1 MRRPKGQPACIAV
14 TLAGACLAFNPVL
27 RAGIDPAKAITQ
39 YHHDVWTTEQGLP
52 QNTVTAITQ
61 TRDGYIWIG
70 TELGLARFDGLRFQV
85 FNKKNT
91 AALKSNMVNALVE
104 DRQGDLWV
112 GTAGGGLTR
121 LSHGVFATFTAKEG
135 LPNEV
140 VLSLYED
147 HTGVLWIGTDGGGL
161 IRFHDGKFTAFSSRE
176 GLPDNSVYAIAEDRA
191 GNLWAGTHAGLAR
204 FHHGT
209 FSIYTTRNGL
219 PNDYVKSLIQAR
231 DRGLWIGTNG
241 GGLSRLKEGRI
252 ERYTT
257 KTGLPSDAISAL
269 SEDQLGNLWVGTFGA
284 GIARMAGGATT
295 VYGTKDGLSNDDV
308 DCFFMDHEGA
318 LWIGTT
324 GGGINR
330 LADAPILTYD
340 TQEGLSNETALAVF
354 EDHTGSL
361 WIGTNGG
368 GVNRF
373 REGRFEAISVGQGLP
388 DNFVVSIAEDREG
401 GMWFGTRK
409 GLAHLQNG
417 KFTVYTKKDG
427 LPSDIAMALYTDR
440 NDNLWIGTRAGL
452 SRFSQGVFHNY
463 TTENGMSNNVVL
475 AIQEDLQGNLW
486 IGTGG
491 GGLNRLSKDGK
502 FQIFDSKR
510 GLSGDM
516 VMCIHV
522 DADGVVWAGTSSN
535 GLNRLKDGKITVYTT
550 REGLPVDGFFRILED
565 DSHNLWM
572 SSDDGIIRVNKQQLN
587 DLAAGRIRALSPVA
601 YSTSVGMKSKECNGA
616 FQPAGWKARD
626 GRLWFPT
633 MKGVVAI
640 DPRHLG
646 QEIPAPDVILEQV
659 NIDRHEMQPAAKP
672 VRVPPGSGELEIR
685 YTAIG
690 FRDAGAITFRYKLEG
705 FDSDWVEAG
714 NRRAAFYTNIPPGSY
729 RFRVTARNEYGT
741 WNAAEGTLSFTLE
754 PHFYQAVWYYVL
766 WLLGVAGLTALVPI
780 IRVRQLRRREKEL
793 SERVEERTEALRREM
808 AERERAEEDLLK
820 AKEAE
825 QASRI
830 RTEFLANV
838 SHEIRTPINGI
849 LGMAELALKSKPTS
863 EQAEYLG
870 TVRNCANSLLAVVND
885 IVDFSHIQAGKLRLD
900 AIEFR
905 LHDNIG
911 ETLKIAG
918 IQAKQKG
925 LGLRSRIEADVPELV
940 SGDPIRLRQVL
951 LNLLGNGVKFT
962 ERGEVAMQVECAAR
976 EDHTVELHFVV
987 RDTGIGIAPEKQALI
1002 FEGFS
1007 QGDSS
1012 INRKHGGS
1020 GLGLAI
1026 AQQLVQL
1033 MGGKIWVESESGRGS
1048 AFHFTARVA
1057 SVDDSQKTKT
1067 SCEPSSGRQF
1077 ASLHILLAEDN
1088 LVNQKIG
1095 KGLLHKRGHSVVIAK
1110 DGSEAV
1116 SFLAR
1121 EAFDIVLMDIQMP
1134 VMDGLKATRLIRESE
1149 KQTGQHVPIVAVT
1162 AHAVEGYKTQCT
1174 EVGMDAFLSKPL
1186 VPELLFETVE
1196 SLARPVHAAANAELT
1211 TPV

>member
-1 MRRPKGQPACIAV
+1 VWSAV
-14 TLAGACLAFNPVL
+14 TLAGVCLALNPVL
-27 RAGIDPAKAITQ
+27 QADPAKAITQ

-61 TRDGYIWIG
+61 TKDGYIWIG

-91 AALKSNMVNALVE
+91 AALRSNMVNALVE
-104 DRQGDLWV
+104 DRAGDLWI
-112 GTAGGGLTR
+112 GTAGGGLAR
-121 LSHGVFATFTAKEG
+121 LSHGVFSTYTAKEG

-147 HTGVLWIGTDGGGL
+147 GSGALWIGTDGGGL
-161 IRFHDGKFTAFSSRE
+161 IRFHEGKFTAFTNRE
-176 GLPDNSVYAIAEDRA
+176 GLPDNSVYTIAQDQE

-204 FHHGT
+204 LHDGT
-209 FSIYTTRNGL
+209 VAVYTTRNGL
-219 PNDYVKSLIQAR
+219 PNDYVRSLIPAR
-231 DRGLWIGTNG
+231 DGGLWIGTNG
-241 GGLSRLKEGRI
+241 GGLSRFQEGKL
-252 ERYTT
+252 EVYTT
-257 KTGLPSDAISAL
+257 RTGLPSDAISAV
-269 SEDQLGNLWVGTFGA
+269 SEDRLGNLWVGTFGA
-284 GIARMAGGATT
+284 GIARVAGGATSL
-295 VYGTKDGLSNDDV
+295 YDTKDGLSNDDV
-308 DCFFMDHEGA
+308 DCLFMDRDGA

-340 TQEGLSNETALAVF
+340 TQEGLSNEIALAVF
-354 EDHTGSL
+354 EDHTGTL
-361 WIGTNGG
+361 WVGTNGG

-373 REGRFEAISVGQGLP
+373 REGKFGALTIREGLP
-388 DNFVVSIAEDREG
+388 DNFVVSIAEDGEG

-409 GLAHLQNG
+409 GLARLWNG
-417 KFTVYTKKDG
+417 KFKVYTKKDG
-427 LPSDIAMALYTDR
+427 LPADIAMALYADH
-440 NDNLWIGTRAGL
+440 NGNLWIGTRAGL

-463 TTENGMSNNVVL
+463 TTANGMSNNVVL
-475 AIQEDLQGNLW
+475 AIQEDQQGNLW

-491 GGLNRLSKDGK
+491 GGLNRLNKDGH
-502 FQIFDSKR
+502 FEIFDSKR
-510 GLSGDM
+510 GLSSDM
-516 VMCIHV
+516 IMCIHV
-522 DADGVVWAGTSSN
+522 DSAGVIWAGTSSN
-535 GLNRLKDGKITVYTT
+535 GLNRLQNGKITVYTS
-550 REGLPVDGFFRILED
+550 REGLPVEGFFRILED
-565 DSHNLWM
+565 DSHNLWL
-572 SSDDGIIRVNKQQLN
+572 SSDDGIIRVSKQQLD
-587 DLAAGRIRALSPVA
+587 DLAAGKIRTLSPAA
-601 YSTSVGMKSKECNGA
+601 YSTSAGMKSKECNGA

-633 MKGVVAI
+633 MKGVVAV
-640 DPRHLG
+640 DPGHLG
-646 QEIPAPDVILEQV
+646 REGPAPGVILEQV
-659 NIDRHEMQPAAKP
+659 RIDRHDMHFAGAP
-672 VRVPPGSGELEIR
+672 VRVRPGSGELEIR

-729 RFRVTARNEYGT
+729 RFRVTARNEFGT
-741 WNAAEGTLSFTLE
+741 WNGTGASISFTLE
-754 PHFYQAVWYYVL
+754 PHFYQTRWYYVL
-766 WLLGVAGLTALVPI
+766 WLVGVAGITALVHTL
-780 IRVRQLRRREKEL
+780 RVRQLRAREREL
-793 SERVEERTEALRREM
+793 SQRVEERTEALRREM

-900 AIEFR
+900 RKEFR

-925 LGLRSRIEADVPELV
+925 LDLRSRIEPDVPEVV

-951 LNLLGNGVKFT
+951 LNLLGNAVKFT
-962 ERGEVAMQVECAAR
+962 ERGEVFMRVECAGR

-987 RDTGIGIAPEKQALI
+987 HDTGIGIALEKQALI

-1007 QGDSS
+1007 RGDSS

-1020 GLGLAI
+1020 GLGLTI
-1026 AQQLVQL
+1026 AQQLVHL
-1033 MGGKIWVESESGRGS
+1033 MGGKIWVESEAGRGS
-1048 AFHFTARVA
+1048 AFHFTARVGF
-1057 SVDDSQKTKT
+1057 VREHQGPKT
-1067 SCEPSSGRQF
+1067 SSEPSSGDQL

-1095 KGLLHKRGHSVVIAK
+1095 KGLLVKRGHSVVIAK
-1110 DGSEAV
+1110 DGKEAV

-1134 VMDGLKATRLIRESE
+1134 VMDGLEATRLIRESE
-1149 KQTGQHVPIVAVT
+1149 KQTGKHLPIVAVT
-1162 AHAVEGYKTQCT
+1162 AHAVEGYRTQCV

-1186 VPELLFETVE
+1186 VPDLLFETVE
-1196 SLARPVHAAANAELT
+1196 GLARPLPAL
-1211 TPV
+1211 

>member
-1 MRRPKGQPACIAV
+1 MRRPEGQPARIAL
-14 TLAGACLAFNPVL
+14 TLAGVYLALNPVL
-27 RAGIDPAKAITQ
+27 AAGIDPAKAITQ

-91 AALKSNMVNALVE
+91 AALRSNMVNALVE
-104 DRQGDLWV
+104 DRRGDLWI

-121 LSHGVFATFTAKEG
+121 FTNGVFATFSAKEG

-147 HTGVLWIGTDGGGL
+147 RVGALWIGTDGGGL
-161 IRFHDGKFTAFSSRE
+161 IRFRDGKFTAFTSRQ
-176 GLPDNSVYAIAEDRA
+176 GLPDNSVYAVAEDGA
-191 GNLWAGTHAGLAR
+191 GNLWVGTHAGLAR
-204 FHHGT
+204 FHDGK
-209 FSIYTTRNGL
+209 FAVYTTRNGL
-219 PNDYVKSLIQAR
+219 PNDYVRSLIGAR
-231 DRGLWIGTNG
+231 DGGLWIGTNG
-241 GGLSRLKEGRI
+241 GGVLSLKDGKFRL
-252 ERYTT
+252 YTT
-257 KTGLPSDAISAL
+257 RNRLPSDAISAL
-269 SEDQLGNLWVGTFGA
+269 REDQLGDLWVGTFGA
-284 GIARMAGGATT
+284 GIARMAHGATT
-295 VYGTKDGLSNDDV
+295 VYGTKDGLSNEDI
-308 DCFFMDHEGA
+308 DCLFMDRDGA

-330 LADAPILTYD
+330 LANPPIVTYD

-361 WIGTNGG
+361 WVGTNGG

-373 REGRFEAISVGQGLP
+373 HEGRFQAISVRQGLP
-388 DNFVVSIAEDREG
+388 DNFVISIAEDRDG

-409 GLAHLQNG
+409 GLARLLNG

-427 LPSDIAMALYTDR
+427 LPSDIAMALYTDH

-463 TTENGMSNNVVL
+463 TTEAGMSNNVVL
-475 AIQEDLQGNLW
+475 AIQADQQGNLW

-491 GGLNRLSKDGK
+491 GGLNRLGKDGK
-502 FQIFDSKR
+502 FEIFDSKR
-510 GLSGDM
+510 GLSSNM

-522 DADGVVWAGTSSN
+522 DAAGVIWAGTSSN
-535 GLNRLKDGKITVYTT
+535 GLNRLQDGKITVYTT

-565 DSHNLWM
+565 ESHNFWM
-572 SSDDGIIRVNKQQLN
+572 SSDDGITRVSKQQLN
-587 DLAAGRIRALSPVA
+587 DLAAGKIRALSPVA
-601 YSTSVGMKSKECNGA
+601 YSTSAGMKSKECNGA

-646 QEIPAPDVILEQV
+646 REVPAPDVMLEQV
-659 NIDRHEMQPAAKP
+659 RIDRHEMHPAGKP
-672 VRVPPGSGELEIR
+672 VHVPPGSGELEIR

-714 NRRAAFYTNIPPGSY
+714 SRRTAFYTNIPPGSY

-741 WNAAEGTLSFTLE
+741 WNATAASLRFTLE
-754 PHFYQAVWYYVL
+754 PHFYQTVWYYVL

-780 IRVRQLRRREKEL
+780 IRVRQLRAREREL

-808 AERERAEEDLLK
+808 AERQRAEEDLLK

-870 TVRNCANSLLAVVND
+870 TVRNCANSLLVVVND
-885 IVDFSHIQAGKLRLD
+885 ILDFSHIQAGKLRLD
-900 AIEFR
+900 TKEFR

-925 LGLRSRIEADVPELV
+925 LGMRSRVEREVPEV
-940 SGDPIRLRQVL
+940 ISGDPIRLRQVL
-951 LNLLGNGVKFT
+951 LNLLGNAVKFT
-962 ERGEVAMQVECAAR
+962 ERGEVAMHVECAGR
-976 EDHTVELHFVV
+976 QDNTVELHFIV

-1012 INRKHGGS
+1012 ISRKHGGS

-1033 MGGKIWVESESGRGS
+1033 MGGQIWVESEIGRGS

-1057 SVDDSQKTKT
+1057 LADDSKETKT
-1067 SCEPSSGRQF
+1067 SRELSSESQL

-1134 VMDGLKATRLIRESE
+1134 VMDGLEATRLIRESE
-1149 KQTGQHVPIVAVT
+1149 KQSGEHVPIVAVT
-1162 AHAVEGYKTQCT
+1162 AHAVEGYKAQCT
-1174 EVGMDAFLSKPL
+1174 EAGMDAFLSKPL

-1196 SLARPVHAAANAELT
+1196 SLARAVPAV
-1211 TPV
+1211 